1 MSPSPR
7 LKTKTPKQFPTK
19 SARQLRQV
27 TKIFPKQEYKKIK
40 VKIQICLFLKCF
52 GNLLEKNCS
61 YPENTKNKKLIKLF
75 FIFNILDFINKDCPR
90 PQNLS
95 QNLPQNLSTQK
106 YSSKNIPP
114 KISFLQKSYSPKC
127 PPPIDKIENSIYLI
141 FKIF

>member
-7 LKTKTPKQFPTK
+7 LKTQTKTPKQFPTK

-95 QNLPQNLSTQK
+95 QNLPPKSLPPEIFLQK
-106 YSSKNIPP
+106 YSPQNLLPP
-114 KISFLQKSYSPKC
+114 KILFPQMPSPNRQNRKF
-127 PPPIDKIENSIYLI
+127 NL
-141 FKIF
+141 FNF